1 MSLGGLVLTMGTSMM
16 APALPV
22 IADDLHIG
30 SSATQLT
37 LSIYVLAQGIGPLV
51 IAPFSEMYGR
61 KPVWIVCSL
70 WYILWNT
77 ICPVNKT
84 NGLMIV
90 GRFMSGFG
98 ASVTTTVSSLFPEDD
113 FCI

>member
-22 IADDLHIG
+22 IADDLHTG

-37 LSIYVLAQGIGPLV
+37 LSIYVLAQGVGPLI
-51 IAPFSEMYGR
+51 IAPFSEMYDR
-61 KPVWIVCSL
+61 KLAWIVFSL
-70 WYILWNT
+70 WYILWNS
-77 ICPVNKT
+77 ICPINKK
-84 NGLMIV
+84 NGLMIA
-90 GRFMSGFG
+90 GRFLSGIG
-98 ASVTTTVSSLFPEDD
+98 ASVGTAVSSPLPADD